1 MSRPEP
7 APARPFG
14 RRPYGRYVGLL
25 AVLIFVL
32 ITINTVVTKQS
43 GLHGIEPGHRL
54 PPFAVPLVLSD
65 VNADSDIATHANEG
79 AAGRVPACQER
90 GPAVLN
96 VCQLYEQGPLVL
108 ALFIDAG
115 ACPQVLSDMQAL
127 APSFP
132 GVRFAAVALKG
143 DRDQLRTL
151 VRSMHLSFPVGVDRD
166 GALAG
171 LYKLVS
177 CPQVSFA
184 YPGGVVQ
191 SPAVELR
198 PHRAVLRARVREL
211 IAAARARGWRGA
223 PT

>member
-25 AVLIFVL
+25 AALIFAL
-32 ITINTVVTKQS
+32 IAINALVTRQG

-54 PPFAVPLVLSD
+54 PPFAVPLVLGD
-65 VNADSDIATHANEG
+65 VNGDSDIATRANEG
-79 AAGRVPACQER
+79 AAGRVPACRER
-90 GPAVLN
+90 GAQLLN
-96 VCQLYEQGPLVL
+96 LCQLYEQGPVVL

-115 ACPQVLSDMQAL
+115 SCPKVLADMQAL
-127 APSFP
+127 TPSFP
-132 GVRFAAVALKG
+132 GVRFAAVSIKG
-143 DRDQLRTL
+143 DRDRLRGL
-151 VRSMHLSFPVGVDRD
+151 VRSWHLSFPIGIDRD

-191 SPAVELR
+191 SRALELR
-198 PHRAVLRARVREL
+198 PSRAMLRARLSEL
-211 IAAARARGWRGA
+211 VAAARLHGWKGA
-223 PT
+223 AA